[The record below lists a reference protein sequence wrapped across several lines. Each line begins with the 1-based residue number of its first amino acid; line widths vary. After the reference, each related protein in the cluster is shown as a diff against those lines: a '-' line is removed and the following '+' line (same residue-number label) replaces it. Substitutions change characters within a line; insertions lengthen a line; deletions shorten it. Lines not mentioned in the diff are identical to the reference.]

1 MTIQQEAIMRA
12 RIVLIRAKEVL
23 KAVEE
28 LNKESDKV
36 WDWAEKH
43 EYVNEEGELKDFIF
57 DEKGLEEYDR
67 IYKAL
72 KETLDKA
79 EEEL

>member
-12 RIVLIRAKEVL
+12 RVVLIKAKEVL

-28 LNKESDKV
+28 LNKKSDKV
-36 WDWAEKH
+36 WDWAEEH
-43 EYVNEEGELKDFIF
+43 EYVNEEGELKEFIF

-67 IYKAL
+67 IYKAV

-79 EEEL
+79 KEEL